1 MSRTGQ
7 PDLFRSEAQPDL
19 FGAQAAPAYRPDP
32 RHIRNRLV
40 DMLAVM
46 QAAESWPWEAVMVK
60 LYRGTVWPYLY
71 ERLPD
76 RIEADGWRQRIEAE
90 IARLDAATA

>member
-7 PDLFRSEAQPDL
+7 PDLFRPEAQPDL
-19 FGAQAAPAYRPDP
+19 FGAQAAPAYQPDP
-32 RHIRNRLV
+32 RHVRNRLAE
-40 DMLAVM
+40 MLAAM
-46 QAAESWPWEAVMVK
+46 QAAERWPWEAVMVK

-76 RIEADGWRQRIEAE
+76 REEAARWRQLIDAE
-90 IARLDAATA
+90 IARLEVA